1 MIYNRYVNLL
11 TLLDKKS
18 LLLLGPRQTGK
29 STLAQKAFP
38 EATYINLAAADVY
51 RELSARPELVR
62 QRLLPHTRKLI
73 IDEAQ
78 RIPEIFDEV
87 QILLDRDKDLRVLLT
102 GSSARK
108 LKRTGINL
116 LPGRIWQERL
126 FPLVYPELGHG
137 RIPERIVR
145 GSMPGVIDSEDYKQE
160 LKNYVG
166 LYLDEEVRS
175 EGLVRG
181 IGDFSRFL
189 TVSALSNC
197 QQINFTNISSDTGV
211 KINTVRSYFQILADT
226 LLGELLPSFQ
236 RTIKRKAVATPKF
249 YFFDNGIVNALLN
262 RFDISVEGELYGNAL
277 EHLIYLEIKA
287 YLCYNK
293 IDQPLSYW
301 RTHSKI
307 EVDFVIGE
315 KIGIEVKS
323 SQRITAKEEKGLR
336 ALHEEIKL
344 ERRIIVCN
352 ESAQRITDSGVEI
365 YPVEDFLRNL
375 WEGNIQ
381 TK

>member
-1 MIYNRYVNLL
+1 MIYERYVNLL

-29 STLAQKAFP
+29 STLAQGTFP

-62 QRLLPHTRKLI
+62 QRLLPHTKKLI

-87 QILLDRDKDLRVLLT
+87 QIVLDRDKELRVLLT

-108 LKRTGINL
+108 LRRTGINL
-116 LPGRIWQERL
+116 LPGRIWHQRL
-126 FPLVYPELGHG
+126 FPLVYPELGSG
-137 RIPERIVR
+137 RTLERLVR
-145 GSMPGVIDSEDYKQE
+145 GSMPGMIDSEDYKQE

-197 QQINFTNISSDTGV
+197 QQINFTNISNYTGV
-211 KINTVRSYFQILADT
+211 EINTVRSYFQILADT
-226 LLGELLPSFQ
+226 LLGDLLPSFQ
-236 RTIKRKAVATPKF
+236 RTIKRKAVTTPKF
-249 YFFDNGIVNALLN
+249 YFFDNGVVNALLN
-262 RFDISVEGELYGNAL
+262 RFDISEEGELYGNAV
-277 EHLIYLEIKA
+277 EHLI
-287 YLCYNK
+287 
-293 IDQPLSYW
+293 S
-301 RTHSKI
+301 
-307 EVDFVIGE
+307 
-315 KIGIEVKS
+315 
-323 SQRITAKEEKGLR
+323 
-336 ALHEEIKL
+336 
-344 ERRIIVCN
+344 
-352 ESAQRITDSGVEI
+352 
-365 YPVEDFLRNL
+365 
-375 WEGNIQ
+375 
-381 TK
+381 